1 MMLTR
6 VLGYYTSIWRLFQA
20 SETGSCDKSPLYN
33 SAMDFFIPFFTTEST
48 LKKNWK
54 RSFLYIP
61 YFGTKEW
68 INFI

>member
-6 VLGYYTSIWRLFQA
+6 LLGYHTSIWRLFQA

-48 LKKNWK
+48 LKKIGKGLFVYSLLWN
-54 RSFLYIP
+54 
-61 YFGTKEW
+61 
-68 INFI
+68 